1 MFTSSLSFEYMKK
14 SFTLLEINQAKIER
28 KSKKSLTGFTLIE
41 IMVSM
46 TIFLIVMVSVIEL
59 FISGISAQKKSL
71 ALQTLSDSAS
81 YAIEYMS
88 RTIRMA
94 KKDLTGTYISAG
106 CNFEN
111 PEGDLAKI
119 RFLNYKKED
128 QWFILDNK
136 QIKEKK
142 DDDIGFTA
150 LTSDNFQVNKLYF
163 ELSGQCQTDDLQS
176 RVTIVMEIQTK
187 EVEPQ
192 TLNIQ
197 TTISQRDLDVK
208 Y

>member
-1 MFTSSLSFEYMKK
+1 MKK
-14 SFTLLEINQAKIER
+14 
-28 KSKKSLTGFTLIE
+28 GFTLIE
-41 IMVSM
+41 LIVSM
-46 TIFLIVMVSVIEL
+46 AIFLIVMVTIIEL
-59 FISGISAQKKSL
+59 FAAGIKAQKKSL

-94 KKDLTGTYISAG
+94 KKDLTGTYISSG

-111 PEGDLAKI
+111 PSYPDLSRI
-119 RFLNYKKED
+119 RFLNYERDD
-128 QWFILDNK
+128 QWFILDNG

-142 DDDIGFTA
+142 NDAEFTA
-150 LTSDNFQVNKLYF
+150 LTSDNFQVSKLSF
-163 ELSGQCQTDDLQS
+163 KLSGECQADDFQP
-176 RVTIVMEIQTK
+176 RVTIIMEIKTR
-187 EVEPQ
+187 EIEPQ